1 MTKNH
6 DRSGDQNIDKVVDL
20 YFFLCCFFAV
30 NQIFCS
36 TGLFVIVAAQCIDN
50 LRFLPYW
57 DVITNYSPPIN
68 FGAILLVTLCHVVK
82 TVTGQL
88 SCNNPHLSRYLS
100 SDCFH
105 GKETK
110 VGTRVSSFPFSH

>member
-1 MTKNH
+1 M
-6 DRSGDQNIDKVVDL
+6 
-20 YFFLCCFFAV
+20 
-30 NQIFCS
+30 
-36 TGLFVIVAAQCIDN
+36 VAAQCIDN

-100 SDCFH
+100 SDCLH

-110 VGTRVSSFPFSH
+110 VGTRVSSFPFSHLFYMEENQTRFVESSDHNIKKLVPNVVLESTKKIN